1 MLDGYSSLS
10 RATFVPSCLKMFGS
24 NEPFE
29 AMALFFSQEG
39 RLREFPTHKRLR
51 GCKNNCLQFACYLKT
66 LSYILCSL
74 VSFICLPEQGDLKD
88 CPQRNMSRSYILI
101 FHASKVLVK
110 KTCEPWYSER
120 YTGQTKI
127 CMTCEPYTGQ
137 LADGFGS

>member
-24 NEPFE
+24 NGPVE

-39 RLREFPTHKRLR
+39 RLRESPTYKRLR
-51 GCKNNCLQFACYLKT
+51 GCKNNCLQSACYLKT

-88 CPQRNMSRSYILI
+88 CPQRNMS
-101 FHASKVLVK
+101 K
-110 KTCEPWYSER
+110 KTFEPWYSGR